1 MRTSSTEILA
11 GAYTA
16 ERAAAL
22 SGVPKSTIHY
32 WARHEI
38 LEPSVSP
45 ERTMLWSYRD
55 LLALRVI
62 YWLRRPKKTRDEL
75 EIPSTTMRVVRHAL
89 RELRHLDLGLFECGR
104 PTILITRTGEIVLKA
119 PAMAPQTLTGQAIL
133 AEFIDLIAPFETV
146 EGSRG
151 PDLSAPRPRLRIVPG
166 KLSGSPHVTDTR
178 VETCALAALSL
189 RGFSSEKIEGLYPSI
204 DRAAIVEALDL
215 ERDLARNLDIRPAA

>member
-1 MRTSSTEILA
+1 LSTEALA

-32 WARHEI
+32 WARHEV

-75 EIPSTTMRVVRHAL
+75 QIPSTTMRLVRHAL
-89 RELRHLDLGLFECGR
+89 RELRNLDLDLFECGR
-104 PTILITRTGEIVLKA
+104 PTILVTRAGEIVIKA
-119 PAMAPQTLTGQAIL
+119 PARAPQLLTGQAVL
-133 AEFIDLIAPFETV
+133 ADFIDLIAPFETV
-146 EGSRG
+146 EGARG

-166 KLSGSPHVTDTR
+166 KLSGSPHVADTR

-189 RGFSSEKIEGLYPSI
+189 RGFPAEKIARLYPSI
-204 DRAAIVEALDL
+204 DSAAIGEALDL
-215 ERDLARNLDIRPAA
+215 ERDLAQNLGVRPAA